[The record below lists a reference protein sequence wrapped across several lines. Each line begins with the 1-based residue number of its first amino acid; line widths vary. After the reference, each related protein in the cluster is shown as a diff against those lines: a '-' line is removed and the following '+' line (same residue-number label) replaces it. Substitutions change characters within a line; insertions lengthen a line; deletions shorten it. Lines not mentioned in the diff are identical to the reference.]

1 MDHPKKLDGFIYQAC
16 RCGATARCLALFSRP
31 DEATMEKLVLSQAP
45 PGRPSI
51 LTDPDI
57 LRLLIQND
65 IDLR

>member
-1 MDHPKKLDGFIYQAC
+1 
-16 RCGATARCLALFSRP
+16 
-31 DEATMEKLVLSQAP
+31 MEKLVLPQTP
-45 PGRPSI
+45 PGWPSI